1 MPSSA
6 KPGPVERAT
15 RAELR
20 SLKASVQTSALAALA
35 VALARQIDESRGA
48 VAAAAASL
56 QLRETRAALV
66 REAETRPAE
75 DVIDDLNARRAAK
88 RSAG

>member
-1 MPSSA
+1 MQRDW
-6 KPGPVERAT
+6 GPVERAT

-35 VALARQIDESRGA
+35 VALARQIDATPGA

-56 QLRETRAALV
+56 QLRETRAALIK
-66 REAETRPAE
+66 EAETRPAE
-75 DVIDDLNARRAAK
+75 DVIDEVNARRATRRA
-88 RSAG
+88 AG